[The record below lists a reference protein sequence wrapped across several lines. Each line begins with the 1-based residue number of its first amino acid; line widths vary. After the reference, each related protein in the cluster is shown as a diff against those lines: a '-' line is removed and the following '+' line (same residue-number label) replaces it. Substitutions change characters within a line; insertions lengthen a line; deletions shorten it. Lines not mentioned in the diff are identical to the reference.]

1 MTNIQTIYLLNGKT
15 EYLYGEREQQGRL
28 LYDILYEYL
37 GRDIAQAFQRLLT
50 KEDEYGD
57 NYELIADGYR
67 NALIDTMNDLH
78 EVLYGKNRISRKR
91 LEEIHDRLNKEV

>member
-1 MTNIQTIYLLNGKT
+1 MQTIYLINGKM
-15 EYLYGEREQQGRL
+15 EYLYGESEQQERL

-37 GRDIAQAFQRLLT
+37 GRDVAQAFQRLMT
-50 KEDEYGD
+50 KEEEYGD
-57 NYELIADGYR
+57 NYELIAEEYR

-78 EVLYGKNRISRKR
+78 EVLYGKSRISRKR